1 METKLVRIAQI
12 AKERPKE
19 VFTSLYHHLN
29 EEMLVKCHQELKG
42 DKAVGVDEI
51 TKANYAENLTE
62 NIHHLVEALKRH
74 SYKPQPVKK
83 VYIPKADGKRRPLG
97 IPSYEDKIVQM
108 GLAKILQAI
117 YEADFLPCSYGFR
130 PRTGCHDAIRR
141 LDKIINDHQV
151 NYILEADIKGF
162 FDNLDHQQLIKFMGL
177 RIADPNIKRLV
188 VRFLKAGVME
198 QDNLEPTLKG
208 TPQGAII
215 SPVLANIYLHYVLDV
230 WFERIVKKYCKGEAY
245 LIRYA
250 DDFVCGF
257 QYKQDALRFYKA
269 LQARLDKFNLQ
280 LALNKTRIIEFGRFA
295 ARDRD
300 NRGEGKPET
309 FSFLGFTHYCSKNRK
324 GEFRVKRKTDV
335 RKFRAKVKAFNV
347 WIKAVRNINLMSE
360 LFKEVKPKLLGH
372 YAYYGVTDNSVM
384 IRSYYDIVV
393 KLLFKWL
400 NRRSQRKSFS
410 FTTFKLYLRLNPLPL
425 PRIYVNIF
433 GL

>member
-151 NYILEADIKGF
+151 NYILEADIKEF

-198 QDNLEPTLKG
+198 QDNLEPTFKG